1 MRRKYKTKLR
11 IRNKGK
17 EGRVAKKEYSFTSLP
32 LLSLFPVFLK
42 VQMLEC
48 PPVPDYNV

>member
-17 EGRVAKKEYSFTSLP
+17 EGRVAKKEYSLTSLP

-42 VQMLEC
+42 VQMPGC
-48 PPVPDYNV
+48 PPLPGDDV